1 MMSVL
6 LQWYIVHLVISA
18 VHFGKKLL
26 SWVQFQLN
34 SWNYNAMQGG
44 EETAKGLGVK
54 TQSTILCSMV
64 VGSFTAAVIVS
75 YIGIISFVGLIAPHL
90 VRKFVGSDYR
100 YLLPA
105 AGLAGANL
113 LLVSDLLSRLII
125 SPIVLPI
132 GAITSI
138 LGAPVFLWIIL
149 KRGRH

>member
-1 MMSVL
+1 
-6 LQWYIVHLVISA
+6 
-18 VHFGKKLL
+18 
-26 SWVQFQLN
+26 
-34 SWNYNAMQGG
+34 
-44 EETAKGLGVK
+44 
-54 TQSTILCSMV
+54 MV